1 MKKRYLKPCSIQEQW
16 LQEHV
21 LMTSN
26 PNVNYTDDP
35 VDPEQPALNKERSD
49 AIEEQDEWTN
59 GFW

>member
-1 MKKRYLKPCSIQEQW
+1 
-16 LQEHV
+16 
-21 LMTSN
+21 MTST

-35 VDPEQPALNKERSD
+35 VDPEQPALNKERID

>member
-35 VDPEQPALNKERSD
+35 VDPEQPALNKER
-49 AIEEQDEWTN
+49 IEEQDEWTN